1 MEELVVDGKRLS
13 YKQLEGGFTQPNA
26 GISVKMLEWAR
37 DAAVRDEVSSSSACA
52 SDSDAIRREDDFLE
66 LYCGNGNFTLAMA
79 PMFRRVLATEVSKV
93 SVAAARENIAANG
106 ADNVDV
112 VRLSSEELTL
122 ALDQGKRYERLGDV
136 DVHAYDLRTVL
147 VDPPRAGMG
156 PEVSAFVSRFPRV
169 VYISC
174 SPETLA
180 ADVRTLSDTHEV
192 KRFASFDQ
200 FPYTPHLE
208 CGALLISKEA

>member
-1 MEELVVDGKRLS
+1 MVDGKRLS

-93 SVAAARENIAANG
+93 SVAAAR
-106 ADNVDV
+106 
-112 VRLSSEELTL
+112 
-122 ALDQGKRYERLGDV
+122 GKHRRQ
-136 DVHAYDLRTVL
+136 R
-147 VDPPRAGMG
+147 R
-156 PEVSAFVSRFPRV
+156 R
-169 VYISC
+169 
-174 SPETLA
+174 
-180 ADVRTLSDTHEV
+180 
-192 KRFASFDQ
+192 
-200 FPYTPHLE
+200 
-208 CGALLISKEA
+208 